1 MEGLDIGLQFR
12 LITSVRIWWMAVV
25 GDGAAQE
32 ASKGDEIGHCYRLGK
47 VKP

>member
-32 ASKGDEIGHCYRLGK
+32 ARDEIGNCYRLGK
-47 VKP
+47 VKL